1 MKHLLKLLLLF
12 FASNVCFASMHN
24 IDSTFKTEAEL
35 MQELEVE
42 LHTLI
47 IWECSD
53 QNPSKGKFDLRCEIM
68 VTDKNQSR

>member
-1 MKHLLKLLLLF
+1 MKYLLKPLLLF
-12 FASNVCFASMHN
+12 FASSVSFASMHP
-24 IDSTFKTEAEL
+24 IDHTFKTEAEL

-53 QNPSKGKFDLRCEIM
+53 KNPSQGKFDLRCEIM
-68 VTDKNQSR
+68 VNDKKPI